1 MDQAPSI
8 GARME
13 PKRMVGI
20 ALFLFAVAGGM
31 FLDRIAKSVFGA
43 LRWNDP
49 QLIGEDVTLTLVVG
63 FAVALA
69 AVLYVWFSPKIRDG
83 SLEIAA
89 ELKRVTWPSLAET
102 RVSTIAVV
110 IASLVASL
118 ILFFFDFVASKAM
131 TIWVPAGLRFI
142 TGM

>member
-1 MDQAPSI
+1 
-8 GARME
+8 
-13 PKRMVGI
+13 MVGV

-31 FLDRIAKSVFGA
+31 FLDRVAKAIFGA

-49 QLIGEDVTLTLVVG
+49 QLVGEDVTLTLLLG
-63 FAVALA
+63 FGVAIA
-69 AVLYVWFSPKIRDG
+69 AALYVWFNQKLREG
-83 SLEIAA
+83 GLEIAA

-118 ILFFFDFVASKAM
+118 VLFFFDFIASKVM
-131 TIWVPAGLRFI
+131 TIWVPAGLRWI
-142 TGM
+142 TGL

>member
-8 GARME
+8 GSRME

-20 ALFLFAVAGGM
+20 TLVVFAGVAGM
-31 FLDRIAKSVFGA
+31 FLDNVIATVFNA
-43 LRWNDP
+43 LKWNDAT
-49 QLIGEDVTLTLVVG
+49 LLGDMTVSSVIGFG
-63 FAVALA
+63 VAIA
-69 AVLYVWFSPKIRDG
+69 AAIYVWFNAKLKEG
-83 SLEIAA
+83 GLEIAA

-102 RVSTIAVV
+102 RVSTIAVI

-142 TGM
+142 TGV